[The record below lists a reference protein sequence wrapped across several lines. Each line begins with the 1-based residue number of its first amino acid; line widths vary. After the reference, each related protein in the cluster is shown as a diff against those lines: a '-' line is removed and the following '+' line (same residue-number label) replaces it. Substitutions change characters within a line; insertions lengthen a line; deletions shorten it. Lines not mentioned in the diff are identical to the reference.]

1 MTELRVVV
9 VGGGGV
15 GKSALTVRF
24 IQGNF
29 VEKVFGDII
38 FRSSLQLRYVA
49 FLHIAAK
56 QQILYRLFIRANG
69 LFLLVV

>member
-29 VEKVFGDII
+29 VEKVLDRTLMLGFNATVFCSRNIPSTYIDS
-38 FRSSLQLRYVA
+38 FYS
-49 FLHIAAK
+49 FL
-56 QQILYRLFIRANG
+56 
-69 LFLLVV
+69 V

>member
-29 VEKVFGDII
+29 VEKVLSDIPFI
-38 FRSSLQLRYVA
+38 LLCNGAQSVA
-49 FLHIAAK
+49 LSC
-56 QQILYRLFIRANG
+56 QPL
-69 LFLLVV
+69 